1 MAPDRPFGVVP
12 RPAAQRGFPP
22 SRTERMATESL
33 ASQPDADGGL
43 RRLIDRAFA
52 GDRMSLARAISLV
65 ENEAPEAR
73 AVLDAAFPRT
83 GGGVRVGITG
93 PPGAGK
99 STLVSQLARHYRGRG
114 ERVAVVAVDPTSPFS
129 GGALLG
135 DRVRMAE
142 LAGDEGLFIRS
153 MASRGSL
160 GGLAVTTTEV
170 CDLLEAAG
178 FTRVLVETVGVGQS
192 ELEVAE
198 AVDSV
203 LVVLVP
209 ESGDGVQ
216 AMKAGLMEIG
226 DLFVLNKADREGAE
240 RAAQEL
246 RAVLGLKQ
254 PAPGSWTPPVL
265 LTVAR
270 NGEGVPALAEQVERH
285 LEHLRA
291 QQLLAARR
299 RLRLHAR
306 VSELV
311 YQRATRQLR
320 ARVDAARW
328 EAILTALEERRLSP
342 HQAAARLW
350 NEAWPD
356 EAAAAPEPAPGTCP
370 EEEGTRS

>member
-1 MAPDRPFGVVP
+1 MVTE
-12 RPAAQRGFPP
+12 PP
-22 SRTERMATESL
+22 
-33 ASQPDADGGL
+33 ASQPNADGGL
-43 RRLIDRAFA
+43 GRLLERAFA
-52 GDRMSLARAISLV
+52 GDRMGLARAISLV

-83 GGGVRVGITG
+83 GGGVRIGITG

-99 STLVSQLARHYRGRG
+99 STLVAQLARHYRGGG

-142 LAGDEGLFIRS
+142 LAGDDGLFIRS

-203 LVVLVP
+203 VVVLVP

-246 RAVLGLKQ
+246 RAVLGLKKSE
-254 PAPGSWTPPVL
+254 PGAWTPPVL

-270 NGEGVPALAEQVERH
+270 TGDGVAELAAQVERH

-291 QQLLAARR
+291 HALLAARR

-311 YQRATRQLR
+311 YQRATRRLR

-328 EAILTALEERRLSP
+328 ETILNALEERRLSP
-342 HQAAARLW
+342 HQAAAALW
-350 NEAWPD
+350 QEAWPD
-356 EAAAAPEPAPGTCP
+356 E
-370 EEEGTRS
+370 EESPRP